1 MHCCASSAAKEET
14 LIPWTSDPS
23 GRRQRQQK
31 SEFRRTTDQP
41 CHANTVQVGACSGK
55 IGSGS
60 IYRQLKRLQGRTLV
74 WSFRSGWTVA
84 RIAFAPACRLSG
96 PVGKSQVPDASA
108 SNAAQCPFCANCGRG
123 GVAIYELA
131 ARQTAPPR
139 PWGRKAARTVPG

>member
-1 MHCCASSAAKEET
+1 MHCCASSAAREEA

-23 GRRQRQQK
+23 GRRQSQQK
-31 SEFRRTTDQP
+31 NEFRRTTDLP
-41 CHANTVQVGACSGK
+41 CHANTVQIGACSGK

-96 PVGKSQVPDASA
+96 RVGKSQVPDASA
-108 SNAAQCPFCANCGRG
+108 SNAVQCPFC
-123 GVAIYELA
+123 VAAVAGSPFTSLLL
-131 ARQTAPPR
+131 
-139 PWGRKAARTVPG
+139 GSSLVGLLLG